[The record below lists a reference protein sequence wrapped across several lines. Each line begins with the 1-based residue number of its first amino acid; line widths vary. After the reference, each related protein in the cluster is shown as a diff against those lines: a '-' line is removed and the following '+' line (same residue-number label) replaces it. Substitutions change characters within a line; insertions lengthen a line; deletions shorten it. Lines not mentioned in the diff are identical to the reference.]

1 VERSRITVNTQAG
14 PQPNSQ
20 VVRISSPAK
29 VNEAVV
35 TVKLKSSCGSTAT
48 RRYVLLSDV
57 ISEAAAPLS
66 ASLPLP
72 ALARSQSAVVP
83 ALASVPPAAQATSSA
98 TVKPESPV
106 SKKSSLAR
114 QKLAPVTK
122 VAANNVAV
130 PVVKAS
136 NSAVLDELHRRVD
149 EIEKAQAAGKSNAEV
164 LLQNGA
170 RAKALEADMESLRI
184 ATAKNQKNLQAM
196 ATALEATPSQ
206 DYGRGFVYLLGALL
220 VACAAAFAYIVLR
233 LRNNGF
239 DASPWWSGTD
249 ERSVTAAKIT
259 ATAPVPI
266 VPASREITIPAKL
279 AATVADGAAGKSKV
293 PESILSKPVDQE
305 PDTTRST
312 VAMDVLPVPP
322 SISTSA
328 AISPRSPHVE
338 FGHSNTGVIKAINT
352 KEMLDVRQQAEFF
365 MALGQH
371 DEAVRLLESNIRD
384 SVDANPLVFLDL
396 LKILHTLSR
405 RADFERY
412 REEFNVQF
420 TGRIL
425 DYSNFLLEGNG
436 LDAYEEICQQIVVLW
451 PTEYTIDFIEQCL
464 VRTPDDDPE
473 QGIDLEAFKDLL
485 LLYGVLRR
493 LEQTDESAYLP
504 FSTSRTANAP
514 SVVPNEPSSHAKAEG
529 ATSPPLPV
537 IEAEPPVVDVDLDL
551 DLHLDIDL
559 DIDLDLNESADK
571 PDKPDRSN
579 NLIDFDMPDFV
590 KPPQSK
596 PTKP

>member
-1 VERSRITVNTQAG
+1 M
-14 PQPNSQ
+14 
-20 VVRISSPAK
+20 
-29 VNEAVV
+29 
-35 TVKLKSSCGSTAT
+35 
-48 RRYVLLSDV
+48 
-57 ISEAAAPLS
+57 
-66 ASLPLP
+66 
-72 ALARSQSAVVP
+72 
-83 ALASVPPAAQATSSA
+83 
-98 TVKPESPV
+98 
-106 SKKSSLAR
+106 
-114 QKLAPVTK
+114 
-122 VAANNVAV
+122 
-130 PVVKAS
+130 
-136 NSAVLDELHRRVD
+136 DELQRRVD
-149 EIEKAQAAGKSNAEV
+149 EIEKSQAAGNSSAEV

-170 RAKALEADMESLRI
+170 RAKALEADLESLRI

-196 ATALEATPSQ
+196 ATALEGTPSEG
-206 DYGRGFVYLLGALL
+206 YGRGLVYLLGALL
-220 VACAAAFAYIVLR
+220 VACAAALTYIVLR

-249 ERSVTAAKIT
+249 ERSGTAARIPAKT
-259 ATAPVPI
+259 TVPI
-266 VPASREITIPAKL
+266 VPASNEVTGPAKL
-279 AATVADGAAGKSKV
+279 AATVADGAADKTTV
-293 PESILSKPVDQE
+293 PASILSQPVDLE
-305 PDTTRST
+305 RITARCT

-322 SISTSA
+322 STSMSA
-328 AISPRSPHVE
+328 AISPRTPHVE
-338 FGHSNTGVIKAINT
+338 FAHSNTGVIKAINT

-396 LKILHTLSR
+396 LKILHTLGR
-405 RADFERY
+405 RAEFERY
-412 REEFNVQF
+412 REEFNLQF

-493 LEQTDESAYLP
+493 LEQTDESVYLP

-514 SVVPNEPSSHAKAEG
+514 VLVPPERSSHAKAEG

-537 IEAEPPVVDVDLDL
+537 IEVEPPVVDVDLN
-551 DLHLDIDL
+551 LDIDL
-559 DIDLDLNESADK
+559 DIDLDLSACADQPEK
-571 PDKPDRSN
+571 SN

-590 KPPQSK
+590 KPSQGKTAK
-596 PTKP
+596 P